1 MRKPLKLKLRTK
13 RYLQRASWSVWIKEF
28 NKVHNPF
35 MFTSVGNVEVKIY
48 EKENSNTK
56 KSKKSNR

>member
-1 MRKPLKLKLRTK
+1 MQRPLKLNLKK
-13 RYLQRASWSVWIKEF
+13 RKYLEKASWSVWIKEF

-56 KSKKSNR
+56 KSKKPNR